1 MTNTTKDK
9 TKDKAKTE
17 GATDAKDEGEAR
29 GTCAREERAEKEI
42 NVMAE
47 SEEEGST

>member
-1 MTNTTKDK
+1 MTNT

-17 GATDAKDEGEAR
+17 GATDAKDEDEAR
-29 GTCAREERAEKEI
+29 GTYAREERSEKEI